1 MAPPPSASPAK
12 VSGLDQMHNPRSVV
26 DVIIIVIVIDIIIT
40 ITINVV
46 IIMTKCKIITVFMP

>member
-26 DVIIIVIVIDIIIT
+26 DVIVTVIVIDIT